1 MNEGVLHLKKRGRMR
16 TEKVSLDKIVGDNIR
31 FARTNRRI
39 TRDELAEMIDLTV
52 SHLGL
57 IERGERGATLVVLS
71 RVAKIFDL
79 LADDLLRERSENEL
93 KQKREASS
101 MDAARKRVEVFSSKL
116 NEEELN
122 YVSTMMK
129 GLTTLNKEQ

>member
-1 MNEGVLHLKKRGRMR
+1 MKKRGRMR